1 MSKDYQIDMTKG
13 SVFGVL
19 LQFSIPLICSS
30 VLQLLFNAADV
41 IVVGRFAGDNSLAA
55 VGSTTA
61 LINLLVN
68 LFVGLSVGTTVVA
81 ANFFG
86 SNRNDDLSQTVHT
99 AILISFIGGIILSV
113 VGVVFS
119 KQILLLIK
127 APEEV
132 LDLATTYLKIY
143 FAGITPTIV
152 YNFGCALLRAK
163 GDTKRPLYVLLFAG
177 LVNVVLNLIFVI
189 VFKMN
194 VAGVA
199 IATVI
204 SQIVAATFIIK
215 FLCSEKSSFKLV
227 FSKLRI
233 NIPIFIKIVKIGV
246 PAGFQG
252 IIFSLSNV
260 IIQSA
265 INSFGANI
273 VAANSAAALFL

>member
-132 LDLATTYLKIY
+132 
-143 FAGITPTIV
+143 
-152 YNFGCALLRAK
+152 
-163 GDTKRPLYVLLFAG
+163 
-177 LVNVVLNLIFVI
+177 
-189 VFKMN
+189 
-194 VAGVA
+194 
-199 IATVI
+199 
-204 SQIVAATFIIK
+204 
-215 FLCSEKSSFKLV
+215 
-227 FSKLRI
+227 
-233 NIPIFIKIVKIGV
+233 
-246 PAGFQG
+246 
-252 IIFSLSNV
+252 
-260 IIQSA
+260 
-265 INSFGANI
+265 
-273 VAANSAAALFL
+273 